1 MPESKEFI
9 KLKREIKKWYL
20 GKEVPK
26 KYQIIYGKK
35 YGEKDVERIAF
46 AIAKSKKIKI
56 H

>member
-1 MPESKEFI
+1 MPKTKEFI
-9 KLKREIKKWYL
+9 KLKREVKEWYL

-26 KYQIIYGKK
+26 KYQHIYGKK
-35 YGEKDVERIAF
+35 YGLKDVKSLTF